1 MWRWC
6 HRTVRD
12 VGGFVRAAVAR
23 RASYPFHDLRPFL
36 SFGREHRFSRSAGA
50 ASILAHS
57 VSRGA
62 RSSRLIIPAS
72 PSELAATTLSA
83 AAPGAFSLP
92 RVHIKVSTQDIQA
105 ARTSPH
111 ADDRVHSLHQHAD
124 STPAP
129 LAPGR
134 TRTHEA
140 SLHPS
145 PLDNLR
151 VLLATNITG
160 SAAGRLSVTRVRSLY
175 HSVRAQK
182 LLGSLRPE
190 EYSALIRLFGSL
202 SLSALHRPYRSAYGH
217 YLTGCM
223 TDTSYRS
230 HWVVVDRIARDKL
243 GHEHPLNT
251 SDHYWLMRMDIEAL
265 KTPEVEANSALLS
278 AELTQVLKRVE
289 THYARLRQYPS
300 VDIHV
305 PYLEAMFSSRV
316 TLDVQVATK
325 RLWELLVWY
334 HGCPPRLLALVWQ
347 AVLGPPAVVQED
359 LKLAV
364 LDAIWRRLLR
374 SPSEQAVGSATQ
386 PNRFRAMSES
396 GDRSGHLR
404 EPMNSVDLVPFL
416 RDALFVRHTPRAS
429 AASKHEMSS
438 WALSVARKVFAPDHL
453 DENSVGH
460 RWNCF
465 LLLAV
470 ASSPGR
476 TGGGSIMNGY
486 ARWGAVVDWQ
496 TICALASLQNAI
508 RSKDHSL
515 GVPFSDAVVQGLNR
529 VLVAL
534 WEHWSSLPGLDHTVR
549 PRVATR
555 AICVSFMHLAGRLK
569 NRDVV
574 EACRQLCMTARLW
587 EEGERGLSKSTSL
600 RALVHE
606 QLVALLLSGS
616 GTEMA
621 ISATLESVQDEGLL
635 TDVFNHVI
643 TIFAREDVMLA
654 LELRDI
660 LLRVG
665 VRLSDD
671 SVLELALRLAKQGDV
686 PRAKEYLFDMS
697 LSVDQR
703 LKILNGILTQL
714 VRRGHRFRSAH
725 LTSDLVGAMLSHLS
739 SSCPPAAMCS
749 VLESTLL
756 YMLRFQYSKAAVT
769 IVEAVAQVDTAYFS
783 PTFFGLFIRKLLRHR
798 QFRYAKRMHE
808 LGHRL
813 GVRDTPSSEWLTTQL
828 SKHGASSLA
837 KKVAKSS
844 LATSGVSAVSRL
856 VRFREA
862 RPSRVLVIKVPS
874 FVRQRQVRDG
884 PAVHRALELLVR
896 AGRMRAVKQLYSQ
909 LCEDQ
914 SPSSRTAIG
923 NSILHKSMQHPSRS
937 QAHRGVRAVKT
948 LNELVEH
955 HGFVPDRVTINVLVK
970 AYMQWTA
977 GFTNEDLRAL
987 FDHFVRIGYPTG
999 CAIYGVPFRT
1009 AEGPAPVH
1017 LPEVNSPLSYGKHV
1031 RPLYKMFI
1039 KAFYRR
1045 GDASA
1050 AKVVVKISKAAE
1062 AEAEDSLD
1070 AWRRSRVREDQKLES
1085 KLTAAK
1091 RISR

>member
-1 MWRWC
+1 
-6 HRTVRD
+6 VP
-12 VGGFVRAAVAR
+12 VGVINFLISAVAQ
-23 RASYPFHDLRPFL
+23 Y
-36 SFGREHRFSRSAGA
+36 
-50 ASILAHS
+50 I
-57 VSRGA
+57 
-62 RSSRLIIPAS
+62 
-72 PSELAATTLSA
+72 
-83 AAPGAFSLP
+83 
-92 RVHIKVSTQDIQA
+92 
-105 ARTSPH
+105 
-111 ADDRVHSLHQHAD
+111 
-124 STPAP
+124 
-129 LAPGR
+129 
-134 TRTHEA
+134 
-140 SLHPS
+140 
-145 PLDNLR
+145 
-151 VLLATNITG
+151 
-160 SAAGRLSVTRVRSLY
+160 
-175 HSVRAQK
+175 
-182 LLGSLRPE
+182 
-190 EYSALIRLFGSL
+190 
-202 SLSALHRPYRSAYGH
+202 
-217 YLTGCM
+217 C
-223 TDTSYRS
+223 
-230 HWVVVDRIARDKL
+230 VV
-243 GHEHPLNT
+243 
-251 SDHYWLMRMDIEAL
+251 
-265 KTPEVEANSALLS
+265 LS
-278 AELTQVLKRVE
+278 AELTQMLKRIE

-300 VDIHV
+300 ADIHV
-305 PYLEAMFSSRV
+305 PYLEDMFSSRV
-316 TLDVQVATK
+316 ALDVQVATK

-374 SPSEQAVGSATQ
+374 SPDEQAVGAPATQ
-386 PNRFRAMSES
+386 PIRFGTMSEP
-396 GDRSGHLR
+396 GDRSAHLR
-404 EPMNSVDLVPFL
+404 EPTNSVDLIPFL
-416 RDALFVRHTPRAS
+416 RDALFVRHTPRAG
-429 AASKHEMSS
+429 AASKHEISS

-465 LLLAV
+465 LLLTV

-476 TGGGSIMNGY
+476 TGGGSITNSY

-515 GVPFSDAVVQGLNR
+515 GAPFSDAVVQGLNR
-529 VLVAL
+529 VLGAL

-549 PRVATR
+549 PREATR
-555 AICVSFMHLAGRLK
+555 AMCVSFMHLAGRFR

-574 EACRQLCMTARLW
+574 EACRQLCVTARLW
-587 EEGERGLSKSTSL
+587 EEGERGSPKSPSL

-635 TDVFNHVI
+635 TSVFNHVI

-665 VRLSDD
+665 IRLSDD
-671 SVLELALRLAKQGDV
+671 SVHELALRLAKQGDI

-703 LKILNGILTQL
+703 LIILNEILTQL

-725 LTSDLVGAMLSHLS
+725 LTSDLVGAMLSHFP
-739 SSCPPAAMCS
+739 SSCPPTAMCS

-756 YMLRFQYSKAAVT
+756 YMLRFQYSKAAVA
-769 IVEAVAQVDTAYFS
+769 IVEAVAQADK
-783 PTFFGLFIRKLLRHR
+783 TFFSLTFFESFIGSLLRHR
-798 QFRYAKRMHE
+798 QFRYAKHMHE
-808 LGHRL
+808 LGRRL
-813 GVRDTPSSEWLTTQL
+813 GVRDTLSSEWLTTQL

-844 LATSGVSAVSRL
+844 PVTSGMSGVSRL
-856 VRFREA
+856 VKFREA
-862 RPSRVLVIKVPS
+862 RPSRVLVSKVPS
-874 FVRQRQVRDG
+874 FVRQPQVRDG
-884 PAVHRALELLVR
+884 TAEHRALELLVR
-896 AGRMRAVKQLYSQ
+896 AGRVRAVKRLYSQ
-909 LCEDQ
+909 LREGQ

-937 QAHRGVRAVKT
+937 QAHRGVKAVRT

-955 HGFVPDRVTINVLVK
+955 HGFAPDRVTINVLVK

-977 GFTNEDLRAL
+977 GFTNEDLRSL

-999 CAIYGVPFRT
+999 GTVSGVPFRT
-1009 AEGPAPVH
+1009 AEGPAPVY
-1017 LPEVNSPLSYGKHV
+1017 LPEVNLPLSFGRHV

-1070 AWRRSRVREDQKLES
+1070 AWRRSRVQKERKSGSES
-1085 KLTAAK
+1085 TAAK
-1091 RISR
+1091 GVPR